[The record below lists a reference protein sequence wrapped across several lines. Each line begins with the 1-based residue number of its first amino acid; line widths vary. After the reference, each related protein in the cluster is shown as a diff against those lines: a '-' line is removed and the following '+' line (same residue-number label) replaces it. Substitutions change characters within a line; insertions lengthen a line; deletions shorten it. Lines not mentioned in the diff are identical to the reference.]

1 MAPPILQSPV
11 QLSPAAALALSQ
23 QAPAF
28 LRSSPSTVSSSPL
41 STLFS
46 GPEKSEQWLQYE
58 NLIVSCLRTG
68 DDQAAHQCLQRLV
81 ARFGDDNER
90 VQAIRGL
97 VKEAQAQGNGALE
110 EVLNEYNQIL
120 EENDANIPIAK
131 RRVALLRS
139 MGRLSDAASALVQL
153 LDFSPTDAEAW
164 SELSDIYLSQGLYPQ
179 AIYAIEEVLVLAPNA
194 WNIHARLGELQYM
207 AATAPGVANGLY
219 QKYMAEAIKRFSR
232 SIELCDDYLRGYY
245 GLKLVSRRLLSD
257 GAKAARQT
265 DDSEFALP
273 DTNTIERLNELA
285 TAKLSEIVRHS
296 AASDRDWRGY
306 SEAEIAAA
314 RELLADDASAIKR

>member
-1 MAPPILQSPV
+1 MAPPILHSPV

-28 LRSSPSTVSSSPL
+28 LRSSSSTVSSSPL
-41 STLFS
+41 STLLS

-68 DDQAAHQCLQRLV
+68 DDQAAHQCLRRLV

-90 VQAIRGL
+90 VQALRGL
-97 VKEAQAQGNGALE
+97 VKEAEAQGNGALE
-110 EVLNEYNQIL
+110 EVLKEYNQIL
-120 EENDANIPIAK
+120 DENDTNIPIAK
-131 RRVALLRS
+131 RRIALLRS

-219 QKYMAEAIKRFSR
+219 QKYMAEAVKRFAR
-232 SIELCDDYLRGYY
+232 SVELCDDYLRGYY
-245 GLKLVSRRLLSD
+245 GLKLVSKRLLND
-257 GAKAARQT
+257 GAKATRQT

-273 DTNTIERLNELA
+273 GTSTLERLNELA
-285 TAKLSEIVRHS
+285 TARLSEIVRHS
-296 AASDRDWRGY
+296 AASDRGWRGY
-306 SEAEIAAA
+306 SEAEVAAA
-314 RELLADDASAIKR
+314 RALLADDASAIER